1 MRNWLYGAVAAI
13 VGCLPGGAGAAS
25 PEPLPESGYTS
36 EGDPYLGSKGA
47 PVVIEE
53 WSDYLCPFC
62 ARHFAQT
69 TPQLIDRYVRD
80 GRVRLVFRDFPIAA
94 LHPTSARGH
103 VAARCA
109 GEQGAARYWT
119 MHDALFARQKDW
131 SRLPDP
137 TDFLAGLAVEH
148 GLNTQRFSSCVAS
161 NRPQQ
166 RIEANRVAGEKHGF
180 NGTPSFRLATA
191 DGEIETTLDGAQS
204 FERFDEI
211 VQALLAGKTPP
222 SPAPPPRPELPA
234 WARPDGWKPEPS
246 RPGFNVSGDAYKGSL
261 EARLAVIV
269 FTDYQCD
276 GCARHELDVQPT
288 LDREFVDSGQVLWI
302 VKSLPLR
309 EHRQA
314 VIAAAAAECA
324 GDQGKFWPMH
334 RALFSEASR
343 WSSDRAE
350 TELAAIA
357 RETGLDATAFRNCL
371 AGRRSVERVLPD
383 LYDAQDV
390 VRTTP
395 SFVLVKD
402 DVGSL
407 MGPMPTD
414 QFAKVLRKELQ
425 QEKGQQATDSP
436 ATPSP

>member
-1 MRNWLYGAVAAI
+1 MRKWLHGAVAAI
-13 VGCLPGGAGAAS
+13 AGCLLGGAGAAA
-25 PEPLPESGYTS
+25 PTPLPESGYTS
-36 EGDPYLGSKGA
+36 EGDPYLGSKDA

-62 ARHFAQT
+62 ARHFTQT
-69 TPQLIDRYVRD
+69 TPQLIDRYVRE
-80 GRVRLVFRDFPIAA
+80 GKVRLVFRDFPIAA
-94 LHPTSARGH
+94 LHPTSERGH

-109 GEQGAARYWT
+109 GEQGPANYWV
-119 MHDALFARQKDW
+119 MHDALFTRQKEW
-131 SRLPDP
+131 NRLPDP
-137 TDFLAGLAVEH
+137 AAFLAGLAEEQ
-148 GLNTQRFSSCVAS
+148 GLDAQKFASCVAS
-161 NRPQQ
+161 KPPSQ
-166 RIEANRVAGEKHGF
+166 RIEANRVAGDKLGF

-191 DGEIETTLDGAQS
+191 DGKIATTLDGAQP

-222 SPAPPPRPELPA
+222 APAPPPRPELPN
-234 WARPDGWKPEPS
+234 WARPDGWKPDPA

-261 EARLAVIV
+261 DARMAVIV
-269 FTDYQCD
+269 FTDYQCA
-276 GCARHELDVQPT
+276 GCARHELDVQPA
-288 LDREFVDSGQVLWI
+288 LDREFVDSGQILWI
-302 VKSLPLR
+302 VKSLPLK

-334 RALFSEASR
+334 RALFSGAAR

-350 TELAAIA
+350 PELAAIA
-357 RETGLDATAFRNCL
+357 GETGLDVAAFRTCL
-371 AGRRSVERVLPD
+371 AGRQSVERVLRD

-402 DVGSL
+402 GSGSL
-407 MGPMPTD
+407 MGPLPGD
-414 QFAKVLRKELQ
+414 QFAKILRKDL
-425 QEKGQQATDSP
+425 QQATGKEEAAAP
-436 ATPSP
+436 VTPSP